1 MICCSIIR
9 GSGRPKLGIF
19 IHFAFYY
26 CGALPLGI
34 TFASYA
40 FTFGLEGRMSKSL
53 QRLTVSRGSAMGRE
67 MRNLLFMQG
76 IADPVYSAHWFSFG
90 FCTVIMT
97 YLYFVSSCVIRFLV
111 GHYSRTY
118 FTGKLCSWKQTS
130 PSAF

>member
-1 MICCSIIR
+1 MVSRVTPAMTGFAILVSIQVQQIFYEVIDYLFFHLYPLQMICCSIIR

-53 QRLTVSRGSAMGRE
+53 RRLTVRRGSAMGRE
-67 MRNLLFMQG
+67 MRNLLCMQG
-76 IADPVYSAHWFSFG
+76 IADPVYSAHWFSLG
-90 FCTVIMT
+90 FV
-97 YLYFVSSCVIRFLV
+97 LL
-111 GHYSRTY
+111 
-118 FTGKLCSWKQTS
+118 
-130 PSAF
+130 